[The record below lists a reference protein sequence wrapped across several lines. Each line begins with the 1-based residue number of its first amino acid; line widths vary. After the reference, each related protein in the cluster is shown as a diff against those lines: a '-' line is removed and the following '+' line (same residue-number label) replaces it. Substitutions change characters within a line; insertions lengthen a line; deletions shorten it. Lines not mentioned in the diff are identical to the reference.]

1 MSTPLKRVY
10 GYIAEFGSAA
20 DIYHAAEKTRDAGFQ
35 KWDVHSPFPIHG
47 MDAAMGLKKS
57 VLSWIVFSMGACGF
71 LTAFLLQFITQVM
84 IYPTFVQDKPADFAT
99 LPAFFPVM
107 FELTILFS
115 AFTCIFGSLIL
126 NQLPRLNHTLFA
138 SKQFTRFSDDAF
150 FMVIEAR
157 DPQFSPEKTKKF
169 LTELGGTNIEL
180 VEDEA

>member
-10 GYIAEFGSAA
+10 GYVAEFGSAA
-20 DIYHAAEKTRDAGFQ
+20 DIYHAAEKVRDAGFQ

-57 VLSWIVFSMGACGF
+57 VLSWIVFGLGACGF

-84 IYPTFVQDKPADFAT
+84 IYPTFVQDKPATFAT

-115 AFTCIFGSLIL
+115 AFTCVFGSMIL
-126 NQLPRLNHTLFA
+126 NQLPRLNHPLFA

-150 FMVIEAR
+150 FLVIEAR
-157 DPQFSPEKTKKF
+157 DPRFVRSRTREFIEK
-169 LTELGGTNIEL
+169 LAPLSVEEL
-180 VEDEA
+180 EA